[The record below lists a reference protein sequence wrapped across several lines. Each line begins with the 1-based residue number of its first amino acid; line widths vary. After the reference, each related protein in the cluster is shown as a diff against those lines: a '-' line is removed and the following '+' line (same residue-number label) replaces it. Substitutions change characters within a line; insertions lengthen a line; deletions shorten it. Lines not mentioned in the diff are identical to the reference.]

1 MKVRTSRVL
10 LLWLAVVFL
19 GGMLLLA
26 LAGDAEAKRELP
38 AQVATWGFIGLLFFL
53 GWWFKVK
60 PRRELHQEQ
69 ARSLDLRSAPGDPL
83 GYFERPFALLG
94 HAATAKDIENTSW
107 GSWRGME
114 VVVIDYWF
122 ARSSDP
128 SRGDHRYF
136 TCAATPVPSGWPN
149 VSIVPE
155 GLGSR
160 LATAMGGRD
169 IEFELESFNRAFEVR
184 SDDPRFAHALV
195 DGRMMSW
202 LEGLPPDTGFEISDG
217 TLLCRTP
224 RRPDHDVTG
233 ALETM
238 ETFLDRVPPVMGSL
252 FGEPDP
258 AKIGKE
264 DGREPF
270 SVE

>member
-1 MKVRTSRVL
+1 MRVRTSRTIL
-10 LLWLAVVFL
+10 FWLGVFVL

-26 LAGDAEAKRELP
+26 LAGDAEAKRQLP

-60 PRRELHQEQ
+60 PRRDLHQDQ
-69 ARSLDLRSAPGDPL
+69 ARSLGLRSAPGDPL
-83 GYFERPFALLG
+83 GYFERPYALLG

-128 SRGDHRYF
+128 SRSDYRYF
-136 TCAATPVPSGWPN
+136 TCAATPVPADWPN
-149 VSIVPE
+149 LSIVPE
-155 GLGSR
+155 GIGSR

-184 SDDPRFAHALV
+184 SSDPRFAHALV
-195 DGRMMSW
+195 DARMMTW
-202 LEGLPPDTGFEISDG
+202 LMDLPPETGFEILDG
-217 TLLCRTP
+217 VLMCRTP
-224 RRPDHDVTG
+224 RRLDRDVSW

-238 ETFLDRVPPVMGSL
+238 ATFLARVPPVVESL
-252 FGEPDP
+252 FGSS
-258 AKIGKE
+258 
-264 DGREPF
+264 R
-270 SVE
+270 

>member
-1 MKVRTSRVL
+1 MRVRTSKTI
-10 LLWLAVVFL
+10 LLWLAGVFL

-38 AQVATWGFIGLLFFL
+38 AQVAAWSTIGLILFA
-53 GWWFKVK
+53 GYWFKVR

-69 ARSLDLRSAPGDPL
+69 ARWLRLRSAPGDPL

-107 GSWRGME
+107 GTWRGME

-128 SRGDHRYF
+128 SRNDYRYY
-136 TCAATPVPSGWPN
+136 TCAATPVPAVWPN
-149 VSIVPE
+149 LSIVPE
-155 GLGSR
+155 DLGSR
-160 LATAMGGRD
+160 LATSAGRRD
-169 IEFELESFNRAFEVR
+169 IEFELESFNRAFQVR

-195 DGRMMSW
+195 DARMIGW
-202 LEGLPPDTGFEISDG
+202 LQELPPETGFEILDG

-224 RRPDHDVTG
+224 RQLDGDVSW

-238 ETFLDRVPPVMGSL
+238 ATFLERVPPVIESL
-252 FGEPDP
+252 FGS
-258 AKIGKE
+258 A
-264 DGREPF
+264 R
-270 SVE
+270 